1 MGRQRLRPS
10 MPPVRELPAPD
21 DPTLL
26 AAVRAGSA
34 EALGLLYSRH
44 ADMVFGAAFRML
56 GSRADAEDVLQD
68 IFVGLPEALQG
79 YEDHGRFAHWL
90 KRVAVRAALMR
101 LRARERRREE
111 PIELMPELPSAGG
124 ETSEIVERI
133 AAQRAIATLPD
144 ALRTVFLLKE
154 VEGYSHREIAALLG
168 ISSSASAVRLF
179 RAWRAIHARLARE
192 A

>member
-1 MGRQRLRPS
+1 
-10 MPPVRELPAPD
+10 MPPARDLPVPD
-21 DPTLL
+21 DPALL

-34 EALGLLYSRH
+34 EALGTLYTRH

-79 YEDHGRFAHWL
+79 YDDRGRFAHWL
-90 KRVAVRAALMR
+90 KRIAVRAALMR
-101 LRARERRREE
+101 LRARQRRREE
-111 PIELMPELPSAGG
+111 PIDMLELSPAAEGTSA
-124 ETSEIVERI
+124 IVERI
-133 AAQRAIATLPD
+133 AAQRAIAALPD

-154 VEGYSHREIAALLG
+154 VDGYSHQEIAALLG

-179 RAWRAIHARLARE
+179 RAWRAIHAQLARE

>member
-1 MGRQRLRPS
+1 
-10 MPPVRELPAPD
+10 MPPVRDLPAPD
-21 DPTLL
+21 DPALL
-26 AAVRAGSA
+26 AAVRGGSP
-34 EALGLLYSRH
+34 EALGALYKRH

-79 YEDHGRFAHWL
+79 YEDRGRFAHWL

-101 LRARERRREE
+101 LRTLARRREE
-111 PIELMPELPSAGG
+111 PIELMSELPRPGE
-124 ETSEIVERI
+124 ETSEILERI
-133 AAQRAIATLPD
+133 AAQRAVATLPD

-154 VEGYSHREIAALLG
+154 VEGYSHQEIAGLLG

-179 RAWRAIHARLARE
+179 RAWRAIHDQLARE
-192 A
+192 G